1 MARYQI
7 TFRCGHTG
15 EVEIYG
21 KVSERESKSKWYE
34 GQLCRE
40 CYKRQQEEA
49 RKAESVDAA
58 QRNAD
63 CGYGLPAIS
72 GTPKQVAWAETIRS
86 KLVDYCV
93 SHKLKFEQAESNPK
107 IAAIVSVMRNPSAS
121 WWIDHRSESPETII
135 RNAVK

>member
-15 EVEIYG
+15 EIEICG
-21 KVSERESKSKWYE
+21 KVSERESKAKWYE

-58 QRNAD
+58 Q
-63 CGYGLPAIS
+63 
-72 GTPKQVAWAETIRS
+72 GTPTVEAVAET
-86 KLVDYCV
+86 
-93 SHKLKFEQAESNPK
+93 PK
-107 IAAIVSVMRNPSAS
+107 GQLLLF
-121 WWIDHRSESPETII
+121 
-135 RNAVK
+135 